1 MECVSFKKCMEC
13 NHKDKPINYF
23 IKGFYTTPSGEVALF
38 NAEQS
43 STWCYSGTCYP
54 ASLAIDG
61 DWGTT
66 SWTVLATGTHWW
78 QVSMSNTAVY
88 QIVLQAWSYSSGEE
102 ITVSLYSGETL
113 AGQCKSHPGSY
124 ASNETLSCAKVT
136 ADRVRLTMSS
146 TSSSYLWVYEIK
158 VLRVPTM
165 TIGLYMLSARIV
177 SVSRQ
182 LVCIWYQPA
191 L

>member
-1 MECVSFKKCMEC
+1 
-13 NHKDKPINYF
+13 
-23 IKGFYTTPSGEVALF
+23 
-38 NAEQS
+38 
-43 STWCYSGTCYP
+43 
-54 ASLAIDG
+54 
-61 DWGTT
+61 
-66 SWTVLATGTHWW
+66 
-78 QVSMSNTAVY
+78 MSNTAVY
-88 QIVLQAWSYSSGEE
+88 QIELRAYARYSEE

-113 AGQCKSHPGSY
+113 AGQCESHSGSR
-124 ASNETLSCAKVT
+124 ASNVNETLSCAKVT
-136 ADRVRLTMSS
+136 ADRVRLTMSG
-146 TSSSYLWVYEIK
+146 TSSTVLAVYEIT

>member
-1 MECVSFKKCMEC
+1 MT
-13 NHKDKPINYF
+13 N
-23 IKGFYTTPSGEVALF
+23 
-38 NAEQS
+38 
-43 STWCYSGTCYP
+43 
-54 ASLAIDG
+54 SL
-61 DWGTT
+61 
-66 SWTVLATGTHWW
+66 
-78 QVSMSNTAVY
+78 VY
-88 QIVLQAWSYSSGEE
+88 QIVLQAGTRNSED

-113 AGQCKSHPGSY
+113 TGQCKSHSGSEGT
-124 ASNETLSCAKVT
+124 ETLSCAKVT

-146 TSSSYLWVYEIK
+146 TDSTFLEVFQIK

-165 TIGLYMLSARIV
+165 TIGLYMLSARIL